1 MPHGKTRRRTNDVI
15 EAVLQGHVDFEDI
28 TAMHAEV
35 LAMLA
40 TGGARAVTIDVST
53 MKRFSP
59 RVRDP
64 GVAFLTMLRDHDV
77 HLVVVRG
84 ASALVRMTASAIAL
98 AAGLPFRFVADDEE
112 ARTAIAEHIAGLKRK
127 TDAR

>member
-15 EAVLQGHVDFEDI
+15 EAVLQGHV
-28 TAMHAEV
+28 
-35 LAMLA
+35 
-40 TGGARAVTIDVST
+40 
-53 MKRFSP
+53 
-59 RVRDP
+59 VRDP